1 MSIEMQSNMIVCFT
15 ASLVLLT
22 EQTFEYN
29 IEHFGTVF
37 HNVDGNTRCNQI
49 EDLQAN
55 ETKANTKFKQ
65 SETPSLVA
73 AMVDLFWG

>member
-49 EDLQAN
+49 EDPQAN
-55 ETKANTKFKQ
+55 E
-65 SETPSLVA
+65 
-73 AMVDLFWG
+73 